1 MRSYYYQAMRSFLV
15 SDNRPIAI
23 LDTGAGGLSVVAALR
38 TIAPNEEIYYFA
50 DYAHLPYGLK
60 SPELIRTLAVRAAQT
75 LVELSHCKLLIIACH
90 TISVLCLKE
99 LKATFPIPVVGML
112 EPSIIGLKNYLQKKP
127 LQSLGIISTKATLD
141 SGAYRNSWPHGA
153 HTQLIEQACGPL
165 VSLIEESV
173 VSKKQL
179 HVIVGQLLDDKI
191 KSADGVMIG
200 CTHFSA
206 LIPILKAVLKPH
218 CAIIDAAHFVSEHV
232 YQNLKESHQLTA
244 RDHHVPIKAF
254 VSDNPER
261 FLKVAQSF
269 MSEQLDVK
277 LVTPHR

>member
-1 MRSYYYQAMRSFLV
+1 M

-23 LDTGAGGLSVVAALR
+23 LDTGAGGLSVVTALR

-60 SPELIRTLAVRAAQT
+60 SPELIRTLASQAAQI
-75 LVELSHCKLLIIACH
+75 LVEISHCKLLIIACH

-99 LKATFPIPVVGML
+99 LQAQFPIPVVGML
-112 EPSIIGLKNYLQKKP
+112 EPSMSGLKKYLQKKS
-127 LQSLGIISTKATLD
+127 LKNLGIISTKATLD
-141 SGAYRNSWPHGA
+141 SKAYRNSWPTIGA
-153 HTQLIEQACGPL
+153 HTHLIEQACGPL

-173 VSKKQL
+173 ISKKQL
-179 HVIVGQLLDDKI
+179 HIIVDQLLDDKI
-191 KSADGVMIG
+191 KKADGVMIG

-206 LIPILKAVLKPH
+206 LIPILKSVLKPE
-218 CAIIDAAHFVSEHV
+218 CVIIDAAHFVSDQV
-232 YQNLKESHQLTA
+232 YQNLQASDQLADRAHQ
-244 RDHHVPIKAF
+244 VPIKAF

-269 MSEQLDVK
+269 MSELPDVK
-277 LVTPHR
+277 LVTPPHR